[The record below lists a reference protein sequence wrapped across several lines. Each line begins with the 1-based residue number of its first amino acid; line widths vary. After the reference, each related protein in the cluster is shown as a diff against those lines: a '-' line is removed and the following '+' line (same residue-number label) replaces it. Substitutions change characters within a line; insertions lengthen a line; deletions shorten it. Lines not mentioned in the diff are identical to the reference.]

1 MYTIHNQTIDQHLLS
16 LAQRGNRE
24 FNQRLHPNIPG
35 VLGVR
40 IPDLRKLAK
49 DIIKSGTQEEL
60 LAGSERLA
68 AHYVALEN
76 CVSLNKKKWSI
87 SATRKW
93 ISDGWKPE
101 PYMDLC

>member
-16 LAQRGNRE
+16 LEQRGNRE

-49 DIIKSGTQEEL
+49 DIIKSGTQEDYL
-60 LAGSERLA
+60 RWK
-68 AHYVALEN
+68 N
-76 CVSLNKKKWSI
+76 CVSLNK
-87 SATRKW
+87 RMEHQHNQKW

-101 PYMDLC
+101 PCMDLC

>member
-16 LAQRGNRE
+16 LALRGNRE

-49 DIIKSGTQEEL
+49 DIIKSGTQEDYLQE
-60 LAGSERLA
+60 AERLA
-68 AHYVALEN
+68 VHYVALEN
-76 CVSLNKKKWSI
+76 CVSLNK
-87 SATRKW
+87 RMEHQCNQKW

-101 PYMDLC
+101 PCMDLC

>member
-49 DIIKSGTQEEL
+49 DIIKSGT
-60 LAGSERLA
+60 
-68 AHYVALEN
+68 
-76 CVSLNKKKWSI
+76 
-87 SATRKW
+87 
-93 ISDGWKPE
+93 
-101 PYMDLC
+101 